1 MSVFPFT
8 LRDDKLKFENSI
20 ANETAVVVLKG
31 VDGVYADYAIS
42 TYQSLTLLG
51 SKSNWPID
59 LTIVA
64 TSDVTAPTEEA
75 SAIMISMVI
84 IV

>member
-42 TYQSLTLLG
+42 TY
-51 SKSNWPID
+51 
-59 LTIVA
+59 
-64 TSDVTAPTEEA
+64 
-75 SAIMISMVI
+75 
-84 IV
+84 